1 MYCRNC
7 GTNNNPNATVCSR
20 CGASLQQR
28 YQQYAPAPE
37 YHPEEHVS
45 TGGWIGR
52 SFLMAIPIVN
62 IIMLFVWA
70 FGSSKRRSLQTW
82 VRAQLVLV
90 LIAVIVT
97 VVVALIVVLLGGS
110 LSDVFRRVRY
120 Y

>member
-1 MYCRNC
+1 
-7 GTNNNPNATVCSR
+7 
-20 CGASLQQR
+20 
-28 YQQYAPAPE
+28 
-37 YHPEEHVS
+37 
-45 TGGWIGR
+45 
-52 SFLMAIPIVN
+52 MAIPIVN

-82 VRAQLVLV
+82 ARAKLVLV

-97 VVVALIVVLLGGS
+97 VVLALIVVLLGGS

>member
-82 VRAQLVLV
+82 ARAQLLLV
-90 LIAVIVT
+90 LICIV
-97 VVVALIVVLLGGS
+97 LIAIFIIVMIAMGYSINDITRTMNRG
-110 LSDVFRRVRY
+110 
-120 Y
+120 